1 MENDKG
7 QFTNGINV
15 KWYFH
20 SFGEW
25 LSQPKT
31 FCMLRRLFLKILAQL
46 IKTCCKNVFEIFYCS
61 FSTQSIDLKVRFFI
75 WIKLR
80 FEDEE
85 FFIPKPR
92 NTSNLKF
99 QHILYLISRCAPPLQ
114 LFDNCLKMAD
124 LQNLFPQSPFWVH
137 STMSKIQE

>member
-15 KWYFH
+15 KQYFH

-46 IKTCCKNVFEIFYCS
+46 IKICCKIVFEIFYCS
-61 FSTQSIDLKVRFFI
+61 FSTQSIDLKVRFFF
-75 WIKLR
+75 WSKLI

-85 FFIPKPR
+85 FFNPKPR
-92 NTSNLKF
+92 NTLNLKF
-99 QHILYLISRCAPPLQ
+99 KHLLYLISRCAPPLQ
-114 LFDNCLKMAD
+114 LFDNCLKWPIYRTYF
-124 LQNLFPQSPFWVH
+124 LNHPSGYTVH
-137 STMSKIQE
+137 